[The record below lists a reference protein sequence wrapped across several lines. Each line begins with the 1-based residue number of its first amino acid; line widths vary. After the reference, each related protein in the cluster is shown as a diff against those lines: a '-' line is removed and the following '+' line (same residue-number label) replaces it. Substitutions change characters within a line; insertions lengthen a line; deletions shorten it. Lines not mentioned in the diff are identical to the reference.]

1 MAGIDIISDTTGQAI
16 VESIKN
22 LGTKLSAGKIVYGIH
37 IDGADSNPST
47 RCRYLADAVGMTPA
61 KMNYNAGVFDYGS
74 WSDVFFM
81 PRPCMLKT
89 NGEVDYYLSENDYS
103 KKADGSASDIANESY
118 DGNAMME
125 WGNGNDL
132 IWWKFEA
139 DKGNN
144 TSGSFYVAN
153 YQVDNKFKNLNHI
166 NIKGEVK
173 SHFYTPIYNGSLD
186 SSNKLRSLSDKK
198 IKMSMHAPS
207 EIDCAR
213 ANGTGY
219 EIEQYVDRL
228 LINFLLV
235 LVGKSTDTQM
245 VFGQGMSNNTSSEE
259 LMLDSGTM
267 NTKGL
272 FWGETTGKMG
282 VKTFGME
289 NLWGNQWRRMVGLV
303 LENTEY
309 KVKLSPSMI
318 DGSEVDNY
326 NTDGEGYIVVDAPGP
341 SGERGG
347 YIETM
352 AFTDYGVFPSAM
364 TGSSSTYYC
373 DANWFTVSSGAKIPW
388 VGSDMTYD
396 KKSGAFC
403 IATSDG
409 PNSNWWA
416 IGAAL
421 SYK

>member
-153 YQVDNKFKNLNHI
+153 YQADNKFKNLNHI

-186 SSNKLRSLSDKK
+186 SGNKLRSLSGKK
-198 IKMSMHAPS
+198 IMRNKNAAEEMSY
-207 EIDCAR
+207 AR

-228 LINFLLV
+228 LISFLLV
-235 LVGKSTDTQM
+235 LISKTTDTQ
-245 VFGQGMSNNTSSEE
+245 VAFGKGLANMTYAEE
-259 LMLDSGTM
+259 SMIDSGTM
-267 NTKGL
+267 NKKGL
-272 FWGETTGKMG
+272 FSGEATGTAG
-282 VKTFGME
+282 VKVFGME
-289 NLWGNQWRRMVGLV
+289 NYWGNQHRRTVGLILDEGV
-303 LENTEY
+303 Y
-309 KVKLSPSMI
+309 KVKLSPSTKDGSTANDYNYDGSGYIDVDVPII
-318 DGSEVDNY
+318 DGDK
-326 NTDGEGYIVVDAPGP
+326 EGYI
-341 SGERGG
+341 EN
-347 YIETM
+347 M
-352 AFTDYGVFPSAM
+352 AFSEYGAFPLTSN
-364 TGSSSTYYC
+364 GSSTTYYC
-373 DANWFTVSSGAKIPW
+373 DWVNFKLQKVSVASFG
-388 VGSDMTYD
+388 GSVNMGVNA
-396 KKSGAFC
+396 GAFYT
-403 IATSDG
+403 ALHSEAG
-409 PNSNWWA
+409 AMLWNR
-416 IGAAL
+416 GAAL

>member
-198 IKMSMHAPS
+198 IMRGKNVAEEMGY
-207 EIDCAR
+207 AR

-228 LINFLLV
+228 LISFLLV
-235 LVGKSTDTQM
+235 LISKTTNTQAAFGKGLTNMTYA
-245 VFGQGMSNNTSSEE
+245 EE
-259 LMLDSGTM
+259 SMIDSGTM
-267 NTKGL
+267 NKKGL
-272 FWGETTGKMG
+272 FSGEAAGTVG
-282 VKTFGME
+282 VKVFGME
-289 NLWGNQWRRMVGLV
+289 NYWGNQHRRNVGLILDEGV
-303 LENTEY
+303 Y
-309 KVKLSPSMI
+309 KVKLSPSTKDGSTANGYNYDGSGYIDVDIPII
-318 DGSEVDNY
+318 DGDK
-326 NTDGEGYIVVDAPGP
+326 D
-341 SGERGG
+341 G
-347 YIETM
+347 YIENM
-352 AFTDYGVFPSAM
+352 AFSEYGAFPLTSN
-364 TGSSSTYYC
+364 GSSTTYYC
-373 DANWFTVSSGAKIPW
+373 DWVIFKLQKVSVVSFGGSVNMGANGGAFYTALHSEPGAKLW
-388 VGSDMTYD
+388 
-396 KKSGAFC
+396 
-403 IATSDG
+403 
-409 PNSNWWA
+409 NR
-416 IGAAL
+416 GAAL